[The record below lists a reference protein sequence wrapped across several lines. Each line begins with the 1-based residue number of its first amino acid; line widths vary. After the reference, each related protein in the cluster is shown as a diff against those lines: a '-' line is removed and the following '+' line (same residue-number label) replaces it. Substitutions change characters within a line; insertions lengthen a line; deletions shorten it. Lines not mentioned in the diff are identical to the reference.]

1 MSENFAFLLC
11 LSYDFKHR
19 DKSGS
24 CLTFVTS
31 FNRIIYSIVLAP
43 AQDGSSEEIQFKQQ
57 TNTNCRSSML
67 DGITRSQMSGRGSPQ
82 IFQECY
88 KCYKLQTLMDRQLIT
103 TSTKDLQKEM
113 NFVYLVT

>member
-31 FNRIIYSIVLAP
+31 FNRIIYSIVLNLR

-57 TNTNCRSSML
+57 TNTNCRSSMAL
-67 DGITRSQMSGRGSPQ
+67 QGHGCREEDLLKYFKNVTNVTN
-82 IFQECY
+82 
-88 KCYKLQTLMDRQLIT
+88 YKL
-103 TSTKDLQKEM
+103 
-113 NFVYLVT
+113 